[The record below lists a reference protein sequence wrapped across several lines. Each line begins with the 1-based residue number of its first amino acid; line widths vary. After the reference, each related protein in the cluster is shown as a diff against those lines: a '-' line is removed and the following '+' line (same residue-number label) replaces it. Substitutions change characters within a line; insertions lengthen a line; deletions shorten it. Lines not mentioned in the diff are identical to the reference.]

1 MSKENDLKKDLLGVK
16 KKTLKKP
23 VSDIKEN
30 EKITK
35 NVYKPKSHKSKK
47 TTIDLPEDIHM
58 KAKIVAMEE
67 KTSLKDYILDLV
79 LDDLGK
85 RGKV

>member
-23 VSDIKEN
+23 VSDIVKN

-35 NVYKPKSHKSKK
+35 NVYGATSHKSKK
-47 TTIDLPEDIHM
+47 TTIDLPENIHM
-58 KAKIVAMEE
+58 KAKIVAMEN
-67 KTSLKDYILDLV
+67 KTSLKDYILNLV
-79 LDDLGK
+79 LNDLGE
-85 RGKV
+85 RGKI